1 MSNESFDDDTVI
13 ELEPTA
19 HAGNSSQPSALDT
32 FDNDEPMALEKS
44 AAKMEKKSAIENLED
59 DEDEDKSD
67 EKPKEEKKVAEKEDE
82 KKEEI
87 PVKTGDKPGPVSGKS
102 LRLKDENGTATD
114 VSEDATVKVKVNGRN
129 EFVPLKELRDN
140 YSGKVAWENKFN
152 EIKEEKSQVETK
164 SKQFETE
171 RNQIVS
177 HLTKIADMLDSDDK
191 NPLEALHYLV
201 DITGRD
207 TLQFS
212 KKVMEY
218 LSEEVHN
225 LDSMDDVER
234 QLYWKNKEVD
244 TIRSN
249 QAARAENL
257 KNTEAEKERIT
268 KIDQL
273 RESHGVT
280 ENDFVKSHRELK
292 ELGYDD
298 KQITPEAIVNYT
310 VMKPHFEKA
319 ESLVEPYEQDLGDSE
334 IETLISTVAN
344 TMRNYPR
351 ISEQKALE
359 VALESLGW
367 DYDYEEDDFKEI
379 NEKATKKAH
388 QATQKVGHYEYGR
401 RPEQEKAETFDD
413 WD

>member
-32 FDNDEPMALEKS
+32 FDSDEPIALEKS
-44 AAKMEKKSAIENLED
+44 AVKMEKKSAIENLED

-114 VSEDATVKVKVNGRN
+114 VSEDATVKVKVNGKN

>member
-32 FDNDEPMALEKS
+32 FDNDEPIALEKS
-44 AAKMEKKSAIENLED
+44 AVKMEKKSAIENLED

-87 PVKTGDKPGPVSGKS
+87 SVKAGDKPGPVSGKS

-114 VSEDATVKVKVNGRN
+114 VSEDATVKVKVNGKN

-152 EIKEEKSQVETK
+152 EIKEEKSQIETE

-218 LSEEVHN
+218 LSEEVHA

-234 QLYWKNKEVD
+234 QLYWKNKEVE

-257 KNTEAEKERIT
+257 KNTEAEKERIY
-268 KIDQL
+268 KINQL

-280 ENDFVKSHRELK
+280 ENDFVRSHRELK
-292 ELGYDD
+292 ELGYKDE
-298 KQITPEAIVNYT
+298 QITPESVVNYS

-319 ESLVEPYEQDLGDSE
+319 ESLVKDYEQDLGDSE

>member
-32 FDNDEPMALEKS
+32 FDSDEPIALEKS
-44 AAKMEKKSAIENLED
+44 AVKMEKKSAIENLED